1 MTCDTVPQMHW
12 SLTQRSA
19 RMSSAPQVHGV
30 EVVGRSDRD
39 ATAVFRLVQR
49 AGSATDGAHP

>member
-1 MTCDTVPQMHW
+1 
-12 SLTQRSA
+12 
-19 RMSSAPQVHGV
+19 MSSAPQVHGV